1 MPLPISPP
9 GSPGDAEPRLAERVE
24 AFQDLLQHGHAL
36 LGEVLAFAQN
46 AENALAQLSADQ
58 AALDSARQQVEGERQ
73 RAEAA
78 LQQVEQQRALL
89 ATMRDEME
97 HTRREMETSH
107 ELQSAGAQQ
116 FEQALAESR
125 RQQKALETELIRYRA
140 KKEDASQATH
150 RTAAFAEM
158 QRKLAQVQ
166 AELNI
171 TRKTLD
177 EERLRRNRAL
187 DMLGKLPA
195 TPAATPTLN
204 PTPQP

>member
-1 MPLPISPP
+1 MPLPISPA
-9 GSPGDAEPRLAERVE
+9 GSPGDVEPKLTERVE
-24 AFQDLLQHGHAL
+24 AFQDLLQHGHVL

-58 AALDSARQQVEGERQ
+58 AALDTARQQVEGERQ

-89 ATMRDEME
+89 AAMRDEME
-97 HTRREMETSH
+97 RTRREMETSH

-116 FEQALAESR
+116 LEQALAESR
-125 RQQKALETELIRYRA
+125 RQQKTLEMELTRYRA
-140 KKEDASQATH
+140 KQEDANQVTN

-166 AELNI
+166 AELNT

-187 DMLGKLPA
+187 DMLGKLPSS
-195 TPAATPTLN
+195 PAAAPALS

>member
-1 MPLPISPP
+1 
-9 GSPGDAEPRLAERVE
+9 
-24 AFQDLLQHGHAL
+24 
-36 LGEVLAFAQN
+36 
-46 AENALAQLSADQ
+46 
-58 AALDSARQQVEGERQ
+58 
-73 RAEAA
+73 
-78 LQQVEQQRALL
+78 
-89 ATMRDEME
+89 MRDEME

>member
-1 MPLPISPP
+1 LT
-9 GSPGDAEPRLAERVE
+9 ERVE

-58 AALDSARQQVEGERQ
+58 AALDTARQQVEGERQ

-97 HTRREMETSH
+97 RTRREMEASH
-107 ELQSAGAQQ
+107 ELQSASAQQ
-116 FEQALAESR
+116 LEQALVESR
-125 RQQKALETELIRYRA
+125 RQQKALETELTRYRS
-140 KKEDASQATH
+140 KKEDASQVTN

-195 TPAATPTLN
+195 TPAATPATN

>member
-1 MPLPISPP
+1 MPLPVSPP
-9 GSPGDAEPRLAERVE
+9 GSSGDAEPKLTERVE
-24 AFQDLLQHGHAL
+24 AFQDLLQHGHVL
-36 LGEVLAFAQN
+36 LGEVLAFTQN

-58 AALDSARQQVEGERQ
+58 AALDTARQQVEGERQ

-97 HTRREMETSH
+97 RTRREMETSH
-107 ELQSAGAQQ
+107 ELQSASAQQ
-116 FEQALAESR
+116 LEQALAESR
-125 RQQKALETELIRYRA
+125 RQQKALETELTRYRS
-140 KKEDASQATH
+140 KKEDASQVTN

-158 QRKLAQVQ
+158 QRKLTQVQ

-195 TPAATPTLN
+195 TPAATPVGN
-204 PTPQP
+204 PTPQS

>member
-9 GSPGDAEPRLAERVE
+9 GSSGDAEPRLTERVE

-58 AALDSARQQVEGERQ
+58 AALDTARQQVEGERQ

-97 HTRREMETSH
+97 RTRREMEASH
-107 ELQSAGAQQ
+107 ELQSASAQQ
-116 FEQALAESR
+116 LEQALVESR
-125 RQQKALETELIRYRA
+125 RQQKALETELTRYRS
-140 KKEDASQATH
+140 KKEDASQATN
-150 RTAAFAEM
+150 RTAAFAEI

-195 TPAATPTLN
+195 TPAATPATN
-204 PTPQP
+204 SSPQP

>member
-1 MPLPISPP
+1 MPLPISPT
-9 GSPGDAEPRLAERVE
+9 GSPGDAEPKLTERVE
-24 AFQDLLQHGHAL
+24 AFQDLLQHGHVL

-58 AALDSARQQVEGERQ
+58 AALDTARQQVEGERQ

-116 FEQALAESR
+116 LEQALAESR
-125 RQQKALETELIRYRA
+125 RQQKALETELTRYRS
-140 KKEDASQATH
+140 KKEDASQVTN

-171 TRKTLD
+171 TRQTLD

-195 TPAATPTLN
+195 SAATAPVAN

>member
-1 MPLPISPP
+1 MPLPIPPP
-9 GSPGDAEPRLAERVE
+9 GSPGDAEPRLTERVE

-58 AALDSARQQVEGERQ
+58 AALDTARQQVDGERQ

-97 HTRREMETSH
+97 RTRREMEASH
-107 ELQSAGAQQ
+107 ELQSASAQQ
-116 FEQALAESR
+116 LEQALVESR
-125 RQQKALETELIRYRA
+125 RQQKALETELTRYRS
-140 KKEDASQATH
+140 KKEDAGQVTN
-150 RTAAFAEM
+150 RTAAFVEM

-195 TPAATPTLN
+195 TPVATPALN

>member
-1 MPLPISPP
+1 MPLPISPT
-9 GSPGDAEPRLAERVE
+9 GSSGDAEPKLTERVE
-24 AFQDLLQHGHAL
+24 AFQDLLQHGHVL

-58 AALDSARQQVEGERQ
+58 AALDTARQQVEGERQ

-107 ELQSAGAQQ
+107 ELQSASAQQ
-116 FEQALAESR
+116 LEQALAESR
-125 RQQKALETELIRYRA
+125 RQQKALETELTRYRS
-140 KKEDASQATH
+140 KKEDASQVTN

-195 TPAATPTLN
+195 TPAAAPTLN
-204 PTPQP
+204 PIPQP